1 MAVVGAEPT
10 EGEHGRGEV
19 VLAPGYQAVLIPGPP
34 AVRVRWRV
42 VRCDGTRFRPESE
55 LGVIIAQAS
64 ALIRADGCAWV
75 VGSDE
80 HTIEIRGLPAD
91 GSTGRMEV
99 MGVGPR
105 WTRTVEAAVNR

>member
-1 MAVVGAEPT
+1 MISAEPGAV
-10 EGEHGRGEV
+10 ERGRSEV
-19 VLAPGYQAVLIPGPP
+19 VLAPGYQAFLIAGPP

-55 LGVIIAQAS
+55 LGVIIAQVS

-80 HTIEIRGLPAD
+80 HTIEIRSLPTD
-91 GSTGRMEV
+91 GRTARMEV
-99 MGVGPR
+99 RGIGPR